1 MHRSHKIRLYPAKD
15 QEVLLLKTAG
25 TSRYVY
31 NWGLCKWKEMW
42 KAVEDGTSTQKP
54 SFLVLS
60 RRWTQERPEW
70 SKETHRGSQTQA
82 LRNLGTAFQNLW
94 RGKGKYPKFHK
105 KGQRKDSFYV
115 DNQHAYVMEKHIHL
129 PNIGKVK
136 LAENLRFEG
145 KVTGYTVSTYAG
157 QWHVSVEVEL
167 PDAKRPCLKPA
178 SVVGIDVG
186 LKHVAVASDG
196 TVLDAPAS
204 LKRLDVKLRNA
215 QKALSRSQRNSK
227 NHQKLLIKKQK
238 VQNRINNI
246 RQDVT
251 HKFTSTIT
259 KNHGVVVVEDLD
271 VKEMIEKA
279 PAKVVRRAFNSSL
292 MLAVHWQ
299 LSYKARKLVKA
310 SQFYPSSKTCSNCG
324 AIKSDLKVSERTY
337 KCEHCGAVLDRDLN
351 AAINLM
357 QAGLVKPSVPV
368 ELTASR

>member
-1 MHRSHKIRLYPAKD
+1 MHRAHKIRLYPTKE
-15 QEVLLLKTAG
+15 QEVQMLKTVG

-31 NWGLCKWKEMW
+31 NWGLCKWREMW
-42 KAVEDGTSTQKP
+42 KAIEDGTSTQKP

-60 RRWTQERPEW
+60 RRWTQERPDW
-70 SKETHRGSQTQA
+70 SKETYRGSQTQA

-94 RGKGKYPKFHK
+94 RGYGKYPTFHK
-105 KGQRKDSFYV
+105 KGKKKDSFYV
-115 DNQHAYVMEKHIHL
+115 DNAHAYLSGNYIML
-129 PNIGKVK
+129 PRIGKVR

-145 KVTGYTVSTYAG
+145 KIMGYTISTYAG

-167 PDAKRPCLKPA
+167 PDAKRPCLDPA

-196 TVLDAPAS
+196 TVLDTPES

-215 QKALSRSQRNSK
+215 QRALARSQRNSK

-271 VKEMIEKA
+271 LRGMTEQAEHHSM
-279 PAKVVRRAFNSSL
+279 RRSLNHSL
-292 MLAVHWQ
+292 MGTVIYQ
-299 LSYKARKLVKA
+299 LSYKARVLKKVDR
-310 SQFYPSSKTCSNCG
+310 FYPSTKTCSNCG
-324 AIKSDLKVSERTY
+324 HVRDSVGLKERTY
-337 KCEHCGAVLDRDLN
+337 VCPHCGLTVDRDLN

-357 QAGLVKPSVPV
+357 QAGLVKPDVPV
-368 ELTASR
+368 E

>member
-1 MHRSHKIRLYPAKD
+1 MHRSHKIRLYPTKE
-15 QEVLLLKTAG
+15 QEVQLLKTAG

-31 NWGLCKWKEMW
+31 NWGLAEWKAMW

-105 KGQRKDSFYV
+105 KGQKKDSFYV
-115 DNQHAYVMEKHIHL
+115 DNQHTYINEDIIHL

-145 KVTGYTVSTYAG
+145 KIMGYTISAYAG

-167 PDAKRPCLKPA
+167 PDAKRPCLDPA

-196 TVLDAPAS
+196 TVLDTPES

-215 QKALSRSQRNSK
+215 QRALARSQRNSK
-227 NHQKLLIKKQK
+227 NHQKLLIRKQK

-259 KNHGVVVVEDLD
+259 KNHGIVVAEDLD
-271 VKEMIEKA
+271 LKGMTEKA
-279 PAKVVRRAFNSSL
+279 EHRSMRRSLSQSL
-292 MLAVHWQ
+292 MGTVIYQ
-299 LSYKARKLVKA
+299 LSYKARVLKKVDR
-310 SQFYPSSKTCSNCG
+310 FYPSSKTCSKCG
-324 AIKSDLKVSERTY
+324 HRKDSLGLEERTY

-357 QAGLVKPSVPV
+357 QAGLVKPDVPV
-368 ELTASR
+368 ELADIR